1 MIKSLLDNDLYKFTM
16 QNAVMKLY
24 PHSKVKY
31 LFFDRGEN
39 IFPNGFAKKLRE
51 RINAFSKF
59 KLSTEEEIYLR
70 DKCYFF
76 DPVYIDFLKGFH
88 YDPYE
93 VKIRQRKN
101 KISVMIEGYWYR
113 TILWEVPIL
122 ATISELYYEMTGQ
135 KIISQ
140 PQMDN
145 LNIRKA
151 RKFEKLGARFAD
163 FGTRRRFSYA
173 NHSNVVKIL
182 KEYAPNTFIG
192 TSNVHLAYI
201 YNLTPIGT
209 QAHEWFMFHAAKY
222 GFKMANSIALG
233 RWVDIYHGNLGIA
246 LSDTFTSESFYESF
260 DTMYAKLFDGVRQDS
275 GNPVRFTDDIIEHY
289 KKLRIDPK
297 LKTIVFSDSLNF
309 SKIQSLEKRVKNRIN
324 TSYGIGTY
332 LSNDVKG
339 IKPLNIVIKMT
350 AAAPHGDDWTSTVKI
365 SDVKGKHTGNAKVI
379 NLAKQVLGINK
390 NDEER

>member
-31 LFFDRGEN
+31 RFFDRGEN

-51 RINAFSKF
+51 RINAFSKI

-76 DPVYIDFLKGFH
+76 DPVYIDFLKGFQ

-163 FGTRRRFSYA
+163 FGTRRRFSYS

-209 QAHEWFMFHAAKY
+209 QAHEWFMFHGARHGYK
-222 GFKMANSIALG
+222 KANAQALDA
-233 RWVDIYHGNLGIA
+233 WVEVYQGDLGIA
-246 LSDTFTSESFYESF
+246 LTDTYTANVFFKGFS
-260 DTMYAKLFDGVRQDS
+260 ARHAGVFDGLRWDS
-275 GNPVRFTDDIIEHY
+275 GDPFEFTD
-289 KKLRIDPK
+289 KFNVLFPM
-297 LKTIVFSDSLNF
+297 TSVFTASF
-309 SKIQSLEKRVKNRIN
+309 SFI
-324 TSYGIGTY
+324 
-332 LSNDVKG
+332 LS
-339 IKPLNIVIKMT
+339 
-350 AAAPHGDDWTSTVKI
+350 
-365 SDVKGKHTGNAKVI
+365 
-379 NLAKQVLGINK
+379 
-390 NDEER
+390 R